1 MTVVNVQN
9 VTYWYPDSAAP
20 ALDRVSARVEA
31 GEFAA
36 VMGGAGSGKTT
47 FLRLINGVIPRSFA
61 GRMEGRVSVLGCDTH
76 TRSVAWLA
84 QRVGMVLEDPDVQ
97 LFTDDVY
104 SEVAFGPENL
114 GWQRDEI
121 IEATEWALG
130 VVGLQALKDRR
141 PSELSGGQK
150 QRLTIA
156 AALATR
162 PDVLALD
169 EPTSQ
174 IDSAGSDSIFE
185 VISRLQT
192 ENGLTVI
199 VATNDVERVAERA
212 NRVFVLNEGRLAGE
226 GRPEDVFSDSGLTS
240 MVGCPQ
246 TLRVSHELV
255 ARGLP
260 FKERPVRFKECA
272 AALSALL
279 GRGD

>member
-1 MTVVNVQN
+1 MTIVDVQN
-9 VTYWYPDSAAP
+9 VSYWYPDAAAP
-20 ALDRVSARVEA
+20 ALEGVSARVEA

-47 FLRLINGVIPRSFA
+47 FLRLINGAIPRSFA
-61 GRMEGRVSVLGCDTH
+61 GRMEGRVHVLGCDTR

-84 QRVGMVLEDPDVQ
+84 RRVGMVLEDPDVQ

-114 GWQRDEI
+114 GWQPAEI

-130 VVGLQALKDRR
+130 VVGLKGLKDRR

-162 PDVLALD
+162 PDVLVLD

-174 IDSAGSDSIFE
+174 IDSAGADAIFE
-185 VISRLQT
+185 VISRLQG

-212 NRVFVLNEGRLAGE
+212 DRLFVLDEGRLAGE
-226 GRPEDVFSDSGLTS
+226 GRPGDVFSGARLAS

-246 TLRVSHELV
+246 TLRVVAALD

-260 FKERPVRFKECA
+260 LSERPVRFKECA
-272 AALSALL
+272 AVLSALL
-279 GRGD
+279 GGRN